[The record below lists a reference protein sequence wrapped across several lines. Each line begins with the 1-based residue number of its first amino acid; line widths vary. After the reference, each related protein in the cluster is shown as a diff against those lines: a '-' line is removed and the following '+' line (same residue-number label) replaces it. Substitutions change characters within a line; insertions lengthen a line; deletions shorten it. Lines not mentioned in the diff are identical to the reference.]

1 MEPNFN
7 EWCEDRAAEIMEEEY
22 GSNWMDTCG
31 DDDAY
36 SAALEQ
42 AGYEFP
48 FEDYEED
55 DDDDEIDW

>member
-22 GSNWMDTCG
+22 GSNWMNTCG

-55 DDDDEIDW
+55 DDDDIDW